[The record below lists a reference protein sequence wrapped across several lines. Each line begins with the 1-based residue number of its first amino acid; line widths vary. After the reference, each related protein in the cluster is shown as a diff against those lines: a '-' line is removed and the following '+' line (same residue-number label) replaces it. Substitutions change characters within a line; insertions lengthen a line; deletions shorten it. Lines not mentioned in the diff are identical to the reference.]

1 MKKGKA
7 LALVSAFGLLIT
19 GGVAEASTDFVPY
32 KKKVPAFN
40 GSAYTSYQQLTGY
53 DTVLETINVVS
64 TSVGGDYTVDIR
76 GQRNTGKDRYTD
88 WERNVGDNYAFNW
101 AREILNS
108 SDSAYR
114 LQLSNDLSTPVEVLA
129 TGSFKT
135 H

>member
-1 MKKGKA
+1 MKKGRTIA
-7 LALVSAFGLLIT
+7 LLSALGLLVT
-19 GGVAEASTDFVPY
+19 GGIAEASTDFVPY
-32 KKKVPAFN
+32 KEKVPSFNRSAF
-40 GSAYTSYQQLTGY
+40 TDYQQLTGY

-101 AREILNS
+101 ARPIVNS

-114 LQLSNDLSTPVEVLA
+114 LQISSDLSTPVEVLA